1 MRKSVKELVFLTDK
15 KNEGVFK
22 TYGEAKKVA
31 KEIFDSY
38 AKQRVGMK
46 LPDGKEIKA
55 FYPDEILKTP
65 GVLSNIYGYT
75 GVLSLVNRMGVK
87 LAKAEIEELSANA
100 KKELADIKA
109 TFNEPKNFILEAEEI
124 VRSKINAFLNLQKE
138 KMQAEA
144 LALKQKAEDEALK
157 QAEQLEAL
165 KSGAGEYDEIT
176 RKAMI
181 EAIEAK
187 QNKLI
192 DATAK
197 ASEINQSSTNSVVRN
212 VWNFKVVDLSK
223 VPAEFLQINSVAVR
237 EAIKSGVRSID
248 GLEIFQECQVAIK

>member
-1 MRKSVKELVFLTDK
+1 MDNLQAV
-15 KNEGVFK
+15 
-22 TYGEAKKVA
+22 
-31 KEIFDSY
+31 I
-38 AKQRVGMK
+38 Q
-46 LPDGKEIKA
+46 PIEIKA
-55 FYPDEILKTP
+55 RVYLNRVNSAKIENEADKENAVIFLKEITEYK
-65 GVLSNIYGYT
+65 
-75 GVLSLVNRMGVK
+75 
-87 LAKAEIEELSANA
+87 KAIKKQEDELSANA

-109 TFNEPKNFILEAEEI
+109 TFSEPKNFIAEAEEI
-124 VRSKINAFLNLQKE
+124 VRTKINAFLNLQKE

-144 LALKQKAEDEALK
+144 LAMKQKAEDEALK
-157 QAEQLEAL
+157 QAEELEAL

-212 VWNFKVVDLSK
+212 VWNFRIVDLSK
-223 VPAEFLQINSVAVR
+223 VPVEFLQLNSVAVR
-237 EAIKSGVRSID
+237 DAIKSGVRSID

>member
-1 MRKSVKELVFLTDK
+1 M
-15 KNEGVFK
+15 
-22 TYGEAKKVA
+22 
-31 KEIFDSY
+31 DSLQ
-38 AKQRVGMK
+38 AVIQ
-46 LPDGKEIKA
+46 PIEIKA
-55 FYPDEILKTP
+55 RVYLNRVNSAKIENEADKENAVIFLKEITEYK
-65 GVLSNIYGYT
+65 
-75 GVLSLVNRMGVK
+75 
-87 LAKAEIEELSANA
+87 KAIKKQEDELSANA

-109 TFNEPKNFILEAEEI
+109 TFNEPKNFIAEAEEI
-124 VRSKINAFLNLQKE
+124 VRTKINAFLNLQKE

-144 LALKQKAEDEALK
+144 LAIKQKAEDEALK

-212 VWNFKVVDLSK
+212 VWNFRIVDLSK
-223 VPAEFLQINSVAVR
+223 VPVEFLQLNSVAVR

-248 GLEIFQECQVAIK
+248 GLEIFQECQVAVK

>member
-1 MRKSVKELVFLTDK
+1 MENLQAL
-15 KNEGVFK
+15 
-22 TYGEAKKVA
+22 
-31 KEIFDSY
+31 I
-38 AKQRVGMK
+38 Q
-46 LPDGKEIKA
+46 PIEIKA
-55 FYPDEILKTP
+55 RVYLNRVNEARIENEADKENAVIFLKEITEYK
-65 GVLSNIYGYT
+65 
-75 GVLSLVNRMGVK
+75 
-87 LAKAEIEELSANA
+87 KAIKKQEEELSANA

-223 VPAEFLQINSVAVR
+223 VPTEFLQINSVAVR
-237 EAIKSGVRSID
+237 DAIKSGVRSID